1 MERPACA
8 CVCSGR
14 AVYVIGAV
22 SRRRVSAAADAAPLL
37 ERACCQVCV
46 AQPIRMFA
54 AAAPQE
60 FGQRQTRVLEIGLL
74 DAASYRSASRTTF
87 RTAEGPFTKLA
98 LWKNGRGDA
107 LRPVKVGRLCAKNPF
122 CCCRRLHT

>member
-1 MERPACA
+1 M
-8 CVCSGR
+8 
-14 AVYVIGAV
+14 V
-22 SRRRVSAAADAAPLL
+22 SPQAHLGAADAALLL
-37 ERACCQVCV
+37 ECACCHACV
-46 AQPIRMFA
+46 ELSFRRLA

-87 RTAEGPFTKLA
+87 RTADGPFARLV

-107 LRPVKVGRLCAKNPF
+107 LRSSKVGRLCAKNPF
-122 CCCRRLHT
+122 CCPALRA